1 MSSSIKQESVISQ
14 LRIQTILTIGN
25 LTSLGEQA
33 YQEGRFAFYND
44 IKEMIDLFERHANKI
59 LEKNG
64 APLLGSKKRNL
75 YLIKD

>member
-1 MSSSIKQESVISQ
+1 MSSSIKQESVTSQ
-14 LRIQTILTIGN
+14 LRIQTILTTGN

-44 IKEMIDLFERHANKI
+44 IKELVDIFEKRANKI

-64 APLLGSKKRNL
+64 APPLGSKKRNL